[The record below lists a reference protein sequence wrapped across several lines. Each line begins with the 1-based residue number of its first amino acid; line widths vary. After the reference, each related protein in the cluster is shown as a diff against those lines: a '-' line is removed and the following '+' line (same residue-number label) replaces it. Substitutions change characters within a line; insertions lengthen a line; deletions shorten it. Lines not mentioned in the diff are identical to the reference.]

1 MEPNPKFTALV
12 IVDMQNE
19 FCKPGGKMYLREG
32 VDKVIPGLKL
42 LLERSR
48 NAGVQVIFV
57 QSVRYKDSPQF
68 TRFGRPVMLLK
79 GTWGSEF
86 IEELVPRDGE
96 PVVEKNTHDCF
107 FKTRMD
113 QLLEDLRILPA
124 THTVIVT
131 GVGAS
136 VCVYH
141 AVIGF
146 HVRDYNVIVPL
157 DCCGDFSES
166 HSVLE
171 TQMSRPGYNYNV
183 TVTQSEK
190 INFIRR

>member
-1 MEPNPKFTALV
+1 MELDPRLTALV

-19 FCKPGGKMYLREG
+19 FCKPGGKMYLRDG
-32 VDKVIPGLKL
+32 VSRVIPKLKK
-42 LLERSR
+42 LLERCR
-48 NAGVQVIFV
+48 NVGTQVIFV
-57 QSVRYKDSPQF
+57 QSIRYKDSPQF
-68 TRFGRPVMLLK
+68 TRFGRPMMLLN

-86 IEELVPRDGE
+86 IEELTPKGDE
-96 PVVEKNTHDCF
+96 LIVEKNTHDCF

-113 QLLEDLRILPA
+113 QLLEDLRILST

-146 HVRDYNVIVPL
+146 HIRDYNVVVPL
-157 DCCGDFSES
+157 DCCGDFPES
-166 HSVLE
+166 HNVLK
-171 TQMSRPGYNYNV
+171 TQMSGPGYNYNV
-183 TVTQSEK
+183 TVTESDK
-190 INFIRR
+190 ISFMI